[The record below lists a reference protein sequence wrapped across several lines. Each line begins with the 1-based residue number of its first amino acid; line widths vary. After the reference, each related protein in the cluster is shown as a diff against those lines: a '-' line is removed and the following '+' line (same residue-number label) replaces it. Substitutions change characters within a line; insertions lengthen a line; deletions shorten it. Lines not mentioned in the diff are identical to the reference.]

1 MSFFLVYF
9 RFFLHMPKNC
19 KKPTVLVILDGWGV
33 APPGPGNAITLAK
46 TPTMTALWDEFPH
59 TLLLAHG
66 KNVGLPDEQEGN
78 SEAGHM
84 NLSAGWVVKQDAVY
98 INESIK
104 DGTFFKNTAFL
115 EVLKHAKKY
124 NTKVHVMGL
133 LSNGESAHSYPDHL
147 YALLELLHGQ
157 NVENVFLH
165 LFTDGRDSSRFAA
178 IKLLPKLKTHFHNNE
193 RIATIM
199 GRFYAMDRIKRWPR
213 IEAAYNAMVLGEGVV
228 AESAEA
234 AIASAYNRGETDEFI
249 MPTVITKDHKPVVTI
264 GDNDV
269 IIFFNLRS
277 DRAREI
283 TKTFVQKDFETKNH
297 GTFKRRK
304 VAQNIRFAAMT
315 DFGPDLP
322 HVLTAFPSRNILSAL
337 PAVLRDKKQIYIAE
351 AEKYA
356 HVTYFFNGG
365 NAEPLY
371 GEERIRV
378 PSPLAPYY
386 EDKPEMNAEK
396 VVSEVRRCIDG
407 GQYDFITVNFCNPD
421 MIGHTGNLAAGV
433 RAAQAVDACVG
444 KIIRG
449 VFKKDGTAIIT
460 ADHGNIEEMINSKS
474 GEVDT
479 EHSINPV
486 PFIVVGPRFKNLR
499 RKKLRKGVLADVAP
513 TVLDVMG
520 ITRPREMTRKS
531 LLS

>member
-1 MSFFLVYF
+1 MA
-9 RFFLHMPKNC
+9 KNN
-19 KKPTVLVILDGWGV
+19 KKPTVLVILDGWGI
-33 APPGPGNAITLAK
+33 APPGPGNAVTLAK
-46 TPTMTALWDEFPH
+46 TPTTSALWKEFPH

-66 KNVGLPDEQEGN
+66 KNVGLPHNQEGN

-98 INESIK
+98 INEGIK

-115 EVLKHAKKY
+115 EAIKHAEKY
-124 NTKVHVMGL
+124 QSKVHVMGL
-133 LSNGESAHSYPDHL
+133 LSNGESAHSSPGHL
-147 YALLELLHGQ
+147 YAVLDLLSRHEIKK
-157 NVENVFLH
+157 VFLH

-178 IKLLPKLKTHFHNNE
+178 IRLLPKLKTHFHNGE
-193 RIATIM
+193 RIASIM

-213 IEAAYNAMVLGEGVV
+213 IEAAYNAMVLGEGVT

-234 AIASAYNRGETDEFI
+234 AISSAYNRGETDEFI
-249 MPTVITKDHKPVVTI
+249 TPTVITNDHKPVATV

-283 TKTFVQKDFETKNH
+283 TKTFVQKDFTEKNQ
-297 GTFKRRK
+297 GSFKRK
-304 VAQNIRFAAMT
+304 KIPQNIIFAAMT

-322 HVLTAFPSRNILSAL
+322 YLLTAYPSRNILSAL

-351 AEKYA
+351 EEKYA

-365 NAEPLY
+365 NADALY
-371 GEERIRV
+371 GEERVRI
-378 PSPLAPYY
+378 PSLATPHY
-386 EDKPEMNAEK
+386 EDRPEMNAEK
-396 VVSEVRRCIDG
+396 VATEVRRHVDS

-421 MIGHTGNLAAGV
+421 MIGHTGNLSAGI
-433 RAAQAVDACVG
+433 RAVQTVDKCVG

-449 VFKKDGTAIIT
+449 VWRKEGTTIVT
-460 ADHGNIEEMINSKS
+460 ADHGNVEEMINLKS

-479 EHSINPV
+479 EHSVNPV
-486 PFIVVGPRFKNLR
+486 PFVVVGSRFKNLR
-499 RKKLRKGVLADVAP
+499 RKILPKGVLANVAP
-513 TVLDVMG
+513 TVLDIMG
-520 ITRPREMTRKS
+520 ITTPREMTKKS
-531 LLS
+531 LLL

>member
-1 MSFFLVYF
+1 MS
-9 RFFLHMPKNC
+9 KKE
-19 KKPTVLVILDGWGV
+19 KKPTVLIILDGWGV
-33 APPGPGNAITLAK
+33 APPGPGNAVTLAK
-46 TPTMTALWDEFPH
+46 TPTMTALWNEFPH
-59 TLLLAHG
+59 TLLFAHG
-66 KNVGLPDEQEGN
+66 KSVGLPGEQEGN

-84 NLSAGWVVKQDAVY
+84 NLSAGWIVKQDAIY

-124 NTKVHVMGL
+124 NTKIHIMGL

-147 YALLELLHGQ
+147 YALLKLLYEQ
-157 NVENVFLH
+157 DTQKIFLH

-178 IKLLPKLKTHFHNNE
+178 IKLLPKLKTHFYNNE
-193 RIATIM
+193 KIATIM
-199 GRFYAMDRIKRWPR
+199 GRFYAMDRIKRWSR

-234 AIASAYNRGETDEFI
+234 AISSAYNRGETDEFI
-249 MPTVITKDHKPVVTI
+249 MPTVIAENHKPLATI
-264 GDNDV
+264 DDNDI

-283 TKTFVQKDFETKNH
+283 TKTFVQKDFTEKNF
-297 GTFKRRK
+297 GSFKRKK

-322 HVLTAFPSRNILSAL
+322 HIMTAYPSRNILSAL

-365 NAEPLY
+365 NADPIY
-371 GEERIRV
+371 GEERIRI
-378 PSPLAPYY
+378 PSLPLPHY
-386 EDKPEMNAEK
+386 EQKPEMNAEN
-396 VVSEVRRCIDG
+396 VTYEVRRCVDSG
-407 GQYDFITVNFCNPD
+407 RYDFITVNFCNPD
-421 MIGHTGNLAAGV
+421 MIGHTGNLQAGI
-433 RAAQAVDACVG
+433 RAVQTVDACVG

-449 VFKKDGTAIIT
+449 VFRKEGAAIIT
-460 ADHGNIEEMINSKS
+460 ADHGNIEEMVNAKT
-474 GEVDT
+474 GEIDT
-479 EHSINPV
+479 EHSANPV
-486 PFIVVGPRFKNLR
+486 PFIVVGPKFKNMK
-499 RKKLRKGVLADVAP
+499 RKKLRKGILSDVAP
-513 TVLDVMG
+513 SVIDVMG
-520 ITRPREMTRKS
+520 LVRPREMTRRS
-531 LLS
+531 LLT

>member
-1 MSFFLVYF
+1 
-9 RFFLHMPKNC
+9 MPKNN
-19 KKPTVLVILDGWGV
+19 KKPTVLIVLDGWGV
-33 APPGPGNAITLAK
+33 APPGPGNAVALAK
-46 TPTMTALWDEFPH
+46 TPTMSALWKEFPH

-115 EVLKHAKKY
+115 EALGHAKKY
-124 NTKVHVMGL
+124 NSKVHVMGL
-133 LSNGESAHSYPDHL
+133 LSNGESAHSSPAHL
-147 YALLELLHGQ
+147 YVLLELLHHHGM
-157 NVENVFLH
+157 EKVFLH

-178 IKLLPKLKTHFHNNE
+178 IKLLPKLKTHFHNKE
-193 RIATIM
+193 KIATIT
-199 GRFYAMDRIKRWPR
+199 GRFYAMDRIKRWSR
-213 IEAAYNAMVLGEGVV
+213 IEAAYNAMVAGEGVA

-234 AIASAYNRGETDEFI
+234 AISSAYNRGETDEFI
-249 MPTVITKDHKPVVTI
+249 TPTVITNNHKPVGVI

-269 IIFFNLRS
+269 VIFFNLRS

-283 TKTFVQKDFETKNH
+283 TKTFVQKDFTEKNP
-297 GTFKRRK
+297 GSFRRK
-304 VAQNIRFAAMT
+304 KIARNIIFAAMT

-322 HVLTAFPSRNILSAL
+322 HMLTAYPARNILSAL

-378 PSPLAPYY
+378 PSPLAPHY

-396 VVSEVRRCIDG
+396 VAFEVRRAVDS

-421 MIGHTGNLAAGV
+421 MIGHTGNLAAGI
-433 RAAQAVDACVG
+433 RAVQTVDACIG

-449 VFKKDGTAIIT
+449 VWRKEGTTIIT
-460 ADHGNIEEMINSKS
+460 ADHGNIEEMINSKT
-474 GEVDT
+474 GETDT
-479 EHSINPV
+479 EHSVNPV
-486 PFIVVGPRFKNLR
+486 PFIVVGPRFKNF
-499 RKKLRKGVLADVAP
+499 KKKILPKGVLANVAP

-520 ITRPREMTRKS
+520 VVRPREMTKKS
-531 LLS
+531 LLN

>member
-1 MSFFLVYF
+1 MAKIY
-9 RFFLHMPKNC
+9 

-33 APPGPGNAITLAK
+33 APPGPGNPISLAK
-46 TPTMTALWDEFPH
+46 TPTMTALWNEFPH

-115 EVLKHAKKY
+115 EALRHAKKY
-124 NTKVHVMGL
+124 QSKVHVMGL
-133 LSNGESAHSYPDHL
+133 LSNGESAHSSPDHL
-147 YALLELLHGQ
+147 YAALDLLNQQEIKK
-157 NVENVFLH
+157 VFLH

-178 IKLLPKLKTHFHNNE
+178 IKLLPKLKTHFHNGE
-193 RIATIM
+193 KIASIM
-199 GRFYAMDRIKRWPR
+199 GRFYAMDRIKRWQR
-213 IEAAYNAMVLGEGVV
+213 IEAAYNAMVSGEGVT

-234 AIASAYNRGETDEFI
+234 AISSAYNRGETDEFI
-249 MPTVITKDHKPVVTI
+249 IPTIITNDHKPVATV

-283 TKTFVQKDFETKNH
+283 TKTFVQKDFTEKNP
-297 GTFKRRK
+297 GSFRRK
-304 VAQNIRFAAMT
+304 KIPKNIVFAAMT

-322 HVLTAFPSRNILSAL
+322 NILTAYPSRTIFSAL
-337 PAVLRDKKQIYIAE
+337 PAVLREKKQIYIAE
-351 AEKYA
+351 EEKYA

-365 NAEPLY
+365 NADALY
-371 GEERIRV
+371 GEERIKIS
-378 PSPLAPYY
+378 SPTMPHY

-396 VVSEVRRCIDG
+396 VAAEVRRCVLG
-407 GQYDFITVNFCNPD
+407 GQYDFIAVNFCNPD
-421 MIGHTGNLAAGV
+421 MIGHTGDLSAGI
-433 RAAQAVDACVG
+433 RAVEVVDECVG

-449 VFKKDGTAIIT
+449 VWRKEGTVIIT
-460 ADHGNIEEMINSKS
+460 ADHGNIEEMLNYKS

-479 EHSINPV
+479 EHSKNPV
-486 PFIVVGPRFKNLR
+486 PFIVVGPRFKNLK
-499 RKKLRKGVLADVAP
+499 RKILPKGVLANVAP
-513 TVLDVMG
+513 TVLHVMG
-520 ITRPREMTRKS
+520 ITTPREMTKKS
-531 LLS
+531 LLSKSL

>member
-1 MSFFLVYF
+1 MA
-9 RFFLHMPKNC
+9 KNH

-33 APPGPGNAITLAK
+33 APPGPGNAVTLAK
-46 TPTMTALWDEFPH
+46 TPTMSALWKEFPH
-59 TLLLAHG
+59 TLLAAHG
-66 KNVGLPDEQEGN
+66 RAVGLPGNQEGN
-78 SEAGHM
+78 SEAGHI

-104 DGTFFKNTAFL
+104 DGTFFKNTAFI
-115 EVLKHAKKY
+115 EAIKHARQHKA
-124 NTKVHVMGL
+124 KVHVMGL
-133 LSNGESAHSYPDHL
+133 LSNGESAHSFPAHL
-147 YALLELLHGQ
+147 YAILDLINQ
-157 NVENVFLH
+157 QKMDKVFLH

-178 IKLLPKLKTHFHNNE
+178 IKLLPKLKSHFHGNE

-213 IEAAYNAMVLGEGVV
+213 IEAAYNAMVLGQGVI
-228 AESAEA
+228 ADSAEA

-249 MPTVITKDHKPVVTI
+249 TPTVITADHKPVATI
-264 GDNDV
+264 DDKDV

-283 TKTFVQKDFETKNH
+283 TKVFVQRDFTEKNRGSFTRKKVPKD
-297 GTFKRRK
+297 
-304 VAQNIRFAAMT
+304 IRFAAMT

-322 HVLTAFPSRNILSAL
+322 RIMTAFPSRNILSAL

-365 NAEPLY
+365 NADPIY

-378 PSPLAPYY
+378 PSPPIPHY
-386 EDKPEMNAEK
+386 EEKPEMNAEN
-396 VVSEVRRCIDG
+396 VAYEVRRCIDSG
-407 GQYDFITVNFCNPD
+407 KYDFITVNFCNPD
-421 MIGHTGNLAAGV
+421 MIGHTGNLKAGIK
-433 RAAQAVDACVG
+433 AIQAVDACVG

-449 VFKKDGTAIIT
+449 IFRKEGTAIIT
-460 ADHGNIEEMINSKS
+460 ADHGNIEEMINLKT
-474 GEVDT
+474 GEIDT
-479 EHSINPV
+479 EHSINRV
-486 PFIVVGPRFKNLR
+486 PLIVVGPEFKNKKKKSLR
-499 RKKLRKGVLADVAP
+499 QGVLADVAP

-520 ITRPREMTRKS
+520 IIQPREMTRKS
-531 LLS
+531 LL

>member
-1 MSFFLVYF
+1 
-9 RFFLHMPKNC
+9 MPKNN
-19 KKPTVLVILDGWGV
+19 KKPTVLIVLDGWGV

-46 TPTMTALWDEFPH
+46 TPTMTAIWKEFPH

-66 KNVGLPDEQEGN
+66 KNVGLPGNQEGN

-115 EVLKHAKKY
+115 EAIRHAEKY
-124 NTKVHVMGL
+124 KSKVHVMGL
-133 LSNGESAHSYPDHL
+133 LANGESAHASPGHL
-147 YALLELLHGQ
+147 YAVLDLLNKHEIKK
-157 NVENVFLH
+157 VFLH

-178 IKLLPKLKTHFHNNE
+178 IKLLPKLKTHFHNGE
-193 RIATIM
+193 KIASIT

-213 IEAAYNAMVLGEGVV
+213 IEAAYNAMVLGEGVT

-234 AIASAYNRGETDEFI
+234 AISSAYNRGETDEFI
-249 MPTVITKDHKPVVTI
+249 MPTVVTNDHKPIATV

-269 IIFFNLRS
+269 VLFFNLRS

-283 TKTFVQKDFETKNH
+283 TKTFVQKDFTEKNP
-297 GTFKRRK
+297 GSFKRKK
-304 VAQNIRFAAMT
+304 VPKNIIFAAMT

-322 HVLTAFPSRNILSAL
+322 HILTAFPSRNILSAL
-337 PAVLRDKKQIYIAE
+337 PAVLRDKKQVYIAE

-365 NAEPLY
+365 NADALY
-371 GEERIRV
+371 GEERVRI
-378 PSPLAPYY
+378 PSLLTPHY

-396 VVSEVRRCIDG
+396 VTTEVRRRVDS
-407 GQYDFITVNFCNPD
+407 GQYDFVAVNFCNPD
-421 MIGHTGNLAAGV
+421 MIGHTGDLSAGI
-433 RAAQAVDACVG
+433 RAVQTVDRCVD

-449 VFKKDGTAIIT
+449 VWRKEGTTIIT
-460 ADHGNIEEMINSKS
+460 ADHGNIEEMINDKS

-479 EHSINPV
+479 EHSKNPV
-486 PFIVVGPRFKNLR
+486 PFIVVGSRFKNLR
-499 RKKLRKGVLADVAP
+499 RKSLPKGVLANVAP

-520 ITRPREMTRKS
+520 MTTPREMTKKS

>member
-1 MSFFLVYF
+1 
-9 RFFLHMPKNC
+9 MPKNN
-19 KKPTVLVILDGWGV
+19 KKPTVLIVLDGWGV
-33 APPGPGNAITLAK
+33 APPGPGNAVALAK
-46 TPTMTALWDEFPH
+46 TPTMSALWKEFPH

-115 EVLKHAKKY
+115 EALGHAKKY
-124 NTKVHVMGL
+124 NSKVHVMGL
-133 LSNGESAHSYPDHL
+133 LSNGESAHSSPAHL
-147 YALLELLHGQ
+147 YVLLELLHHHGM
-157 NVENVFLH
+157 EKVFLH

-178 IKLLPKLKTHFHNNE
+178 IKLLPKLKTHFHNKE
-193 RIATIM
+193 KIATIT
-199 GRFYAMDRIKRWPR
+199 GRFYAMDRIKRWSR
-213 IEAAYNAMVLGEGVV
+213 IEAAYNAMVAGEGVA

-234 AIASAYNRGETDEFI
+234 AISSAYNRGETDEFI
-249 MPTVITKDHKPVVTI
+249 TPTVITNNHKPVGVI

-269 IIFFNLRS
+269 VIFFNLRS

-283 TKTFVQKDFETKNH
+283 TKTFVQKDFTEKNP
-297 GTFKRRK
+297 GSFRRK
-304 VAQNIRFAAMT
+304 KIARNIIFAAMT

-322 HVLTAFPSRNILSAL
+322 HMLTAYPARNILSAL

-378 PSPLAPYY
+378 PSPLAPHY

-396 VVSEVRRCIDG
+396 VAFEVRRAVDS

-421 MIGHTGNLAAGV
+421 MIGHTGNLAAGI
-433 RAAQAVDACVG
+433 RAVQTVDTCVG

-449 VFKKDGTAIIT
+449 VWRKEGATIIT
-460 ADHGNIEEMINSKS
+460 ADHGNIEEMINSKT
-474 GEVDT
+474 GETDT
-479 EHSINPV
+479 EHSVNPV
-486 PFIVVGPRFKNLR
+486 PFIVVGSRFKNL
-499 RKKLRKGVLADVAP
+499 KKKNLPKGVLANVAP
-513 TVLDVMG
+513 TVLDIMG
-520 ITRPREMTRKS
+520 VVRPREMAKKS
-531 LLS
+531 LLN

>member
-1 MSFFLVYF
+1 
-9 RFFLHMPKNC
+9 MPKNH
-19 KKPTVLVILDGWGV
+19 KKPTVLIILDGWGF
-33 APPGPGNAITLAK
+33 APPGPGNAVTLAK
-46 TPTMTALWDEFPH
+46 TPTMTALWEEFPH

-115 EVLKHAKKY
+115 EALGHAKKY
-124 NTKVHVMGL
+124 NSKVHVMGL
-133 LSNGESAHSYPDHL
+133 LSNGESAHSSPAHL
-147 YALLELLHGQ
+147 YVLLELLHHHGM
-157 NVENVFLH
+157 EKVFLH

-178 IKLLPKLKTHFHNNE
+178 IKLLPKLKTHFHNKE
-193 RIATIM
+193 KIATIT
-199 GRFYAMDRIKRWPR
+199 GRFYAMDRIKRWSR
-213 IEAAYNAMVLGEGVV
+213 IEAAYNAMVAGEGVA

-234 AIASAYNRGETDEFI
+234 AISSAYNRGETDEFI
-249 MPTVITKDHKPVVTI
+249 TPTVITNSHKPVGVI

-269 IIFFNLRS
+269 VIFFNLRS

-283 TKTFVQKDFETKNH
+283 TKTFVQKDFTEKNP
-297 GTFKRRK
+297 GSFKRK
-304 VAQNIRFAAMT
+304 KIAQNIIFAAMT

-322 HVLTAFPSRNILSAL
+322 HILTAYPARNILSAL

-378 PSPLAPYY
+378 PSPLAPHY

-396 VVSEVRRCIDG
+396 VANEVRRVVDS

-421 MIGHTGNLAAGV
+421 MIGHTGNLAAGIK
-433 RAAQAVDACVG
+433 AVQTVDTCVG

-449 VFKKDGTAIIT
+449 VWRKEGATIIT
-460 ADHGNIEEMINSKS
+460 ADHGNIEEMINSKT
-474 GEVDT
+474 GETDT
-479 EHSINPV
+479 EHSVNPV
-486 PFIVVGPRFKNLR
+486 PFIVVGSRFKNL
-499 RKKLRKGVLADVAP
+499 KKKNLPKGVLANVAP
-513 TVLDVMG
+513 TVLDIMG
-520 ITRPREMTRKS
+520 VVRPREMAKKS
-531 LLS
+531 LLN

>member
-1 MSFFLVYF
+1 MA
-9 RFFLHMPKNC
+9 KNN
-19 KKPTVLVILDGWGV
+19 KKPTVLVILDGWGI
-33 APPGPGNAITLAK
+33 APPGPGNAVTLAK
-46 TPTMTALWDEFPH
+46 TPTMTALWKEFPH

-66 KNVGLPDEQEGN
+66 KSVGLPHNQEGN

-115 EVLKHAKKY
+115 EAIRHAEKY
-124 NTKVHVMGL
+124 QSKVHVMGL
-133 LSNGESAHSYPDHL
+133 LSNGESAHSFPGHL
-147 YALLELLHGQ
+147 YAVLDLLNQHKIKK
-157 NVENVFLH
+157 VFLH

-178 IKLLPKLKTHFHNNE
+178 IRLLPKLKTHFHNGE
-193 RIATIM
+193 KIASIM

-213 IEAAYNAMVLGEGVV
+213 IEAAYNAMVAGEGAT

-234 AIASAYNRGETDEFI
+234 AISSAYNRGETDEFI
-249 MPTVITKDHKPVVTI
+249 IPTVITNDHKPVATI

-283 TKTFVQKDFETKNH
+283 TKTFVQKDFTEKNQ
-297 GTFKRRK
+297 GSFKRK
-304 VAQNIRFAAMT
+304 KIPKNIVFAAMT
-315 DFGPDLP
+315 DFGPDLS
-322 HVLTAFPSRNILSAL
+322 HILTAYPSHTIFSAL

-365 NAEPLY
+365 NADALY
-371 GEERIRV
+371 GEERIRI
-378 PSPLAPYY
+378 PSPNISHY

-396 VVSEVRRCIDG
+396 VVTEVRRRVDS
-407 GQYDFITVNFCNPD
+407 GQYDFIVVNFCNPD
-421 MIGHTGNLAAGV
+421 MIGHTGNLSAGI
-433 RAAQAVDACVG
+433 RAVQTVDKCVG

-449 VFKKDGTAIIT
+449 VWRKEGTTIVT
-460 ADHGNIEEMINSKS
+460 ADHGNVEEMINLKS

-479 EHSINPV
+479 EHSVNPV
-486 PFIVVGPRFKNLR
+486 PFIVVGPSFKSLR
-499 RKKLRKGVLADVAP
+499 RKVLPKGVLANVAP
-513 TVLDVMG
+513 TVLDIMDV
-520 ITRPREMTRKS
+520 TTPREMTKKS

>member
-1 MSFFLVYF
+1 MVKG
-9 RFFLHMPKNC
+9 H

-33 APPGPGNAITLAK
+33 APPGPGNAIALAK
-46 TPTMTALWDEFPH
+46 TPTMTALWNEFPH
-59 TLLLAHG
+59 TLLSAHG
-66 KNVGLPDEQEGN
+66 RAVGLPGDQEGN

-84 NLSAGWVVKQDAVY
+84 NLSAGWIVKQDAVY

-115 EVLKHAKKY
+115 EAIEHAKKF
-124 NTKVHVMGL
+124 NSKIHVMGL
-133 LSNGESAHSYPDHL
+133 LSNGESAHSSPEHL
-147 YALLELLHGQ
+147 YAVLELLHQ
-157 NVENVFLH
+157 HEAKKVFLH

-178 IKLLPKLKTHFHNNE
+178 IKLLPKLKAHFHNDE
-193 RIATIM
+193 KISTIM
-199 GRFYAMDRIKRWPR
+199 GRFYAMDRIKKWAR
-213 IEAAYNAMVLGEGVV
+213 IEAAYNAMVMGHAVA

-234 AIASAYNRGETDEFI
+234 AISSAYNRGETDEFI
-249 MPTVITKDHKPVVTI
+249 MPTVIVSDHKPLGTI
-264 GDNDV
+264 DDNDV

-283 TKTFVQKDFETKNH
+283 TKTFVQKDFTEKNP
-297 GTFKRRK
+297 GSFKRK
-304 VAQNIRFAAMT
+304 KIVKNIRFAAMT

-322 HVLTAFPSRNILSAL
+322 HILTAYPSRNILSAL
-337 PAVLRDKKQIYIAE
+337 PAVFRDKKQIYIAE

-365 NAEPLY
+365 NADPIY

-378 PSPLAPYY
+378 PSPSMPHY
-386 EDKPEMNAEK
+386 EEKPEMSAEK
-396 VVSEVRRCIDG
+396 VVFEVRRCIDS
-407 GQYDFITVNFCNPD
+407 GQYDFIAVNFCNPD
-421 MIGHTGNLAAGV
+421 MIGHTGDLSAGV
-433 RAAQAVDACVG
+433 RAVETVDACVG

-449 VFKKDGTAIIT
+449 VFKMDGTAIVT

-474 GEVDT
+474 GEIDT

-499 RKKLRKGVLADVAP
+499 RKKLRGGVLSDAAP

-520 ITRPREMTRKS
+520 IGAPREMTRKS
-531 LLS
+531 LLT

>member
-1 MSFFLVYF
+1 MS
-9 RFFLHMPKNC
+9 KNN

-33 APPGPGNAITLAK
+33 GSPGPGNAVMLAK
-46 TPTMTALWDEFPH
+46 TPTMTALWNEFPH

-84 NLSAGWVVKQDAVY
+84 NLSAGWIVKQDAVY
-98 INESIK
+98 INESIN

-115 EVLKHAKKY
+115 EALKHAQEY
-124 NTKVHVMGL
+124 NTKIHVMGL
-133 LSNGESAHSYPDHL
+133 LSNGESAHSSPGHL
-147 YALLELLHGQ
+147 YAVLDLLHRQ
-157 NVENVFLH
+157 QMEKVFLH

-178 IKLLPKLKTHFHNNE
+178 IKLLPKLRTHFHNNE
-193 RIATIM
+193 KIATIM
-199 GRFYAMDRIKRWPR
+199 GRFYAMDRIKRWQR
-213 IEAAYNAMVLGEGVV
+213 IEAAYNAMVSGEGTA

-249 MPTVITKDHKPVVTI
+249 MPTVIMSNHKPVATI
-264 GDNDV
+264 DDNDV

-283 TKTFVQKDFETKNH
+283 TKTFVQKDFTEKNP
-297 GTFKRRK
+297 GSFKRK
-304 VAQNIRFAAMT
+304 KIAQNIRFAAMT

-322 HVLTAFPSRNILSAL
+322 HILTAYPARNILSAL

-371 GEERIRV
+371 GEERIRI
-378 PSPLAPYY
+378 PSPLTPHY

-396 VVSEVRRCIDG
+396 VAAEVRRCIDSG
-407 GQYDFITVNFCNPD
+407 KYDFVTVNFCNPD
-421 MIGHTGNLAAGV
+421 MIGHTGNLAAGIKAV
-433 RAAQAVDACVG
+433 QTVDACIG

-449 VFKKDGTAIIT
+449 IFKMDGTAIIT
-460 ADHGNIEEMINSKS
+460 ADHGNIEEMINAKT
-474 GEVDT
+474 GEIDT

-486 PFIVVGPRFKNLR
+486 PLIVVGPRFKNLK
-499 RKKLRKGVLADVAP
+499 RKTLHKGVLANVAP

-520 ITRPREMTRKS
+520 IVRPREMMKRS
-531 LLS
+531 LFELK